1 MPINKLRNKQI
12 VEEACEW
19 AVKLDDDAL
28 TEQDK
33 KSLALW
39 LSESPL
45 HVDELLLSAS
55 IMTGVG
61 EVDPE
66 RNISIEALLKT
77 SAPEVVSL
85 FQARLKTKP
94 ASQNTSPKR
103 TNALF
108 RKYFSA
114 LAATLLLAVIS
125 GLYIFV
131 IAPNGQDQ
139 IAFTT
144 ETGEQR
150 SLTMTDGSIIH
161 INTET
166 EIQIKYQD
174 HERRVELLSGEA
186 IFEVA
191 HDSARPFRV
200 YTGAA
205 MTQAVGTIFN
215 VRHISGITKVA
226 VIEGTVIVRSDDKRN
241 SPNAT
246 AESTAVDKKRFLHV
260 GEQASVARNSK
271 VIVVA
276 NANIKAISSW
286 RLRKLI
292 FKSDTLANIAIEFNR
307 YNQEQIFVDDLTI
320 AELRFSGVF
329 NADDPHSFIKYLET
343 SEVINIDRSIRNA
356 FHLQAPAR
364 VKKLKTL
371 SVMME

>member
-1 MPINKLRNKQI
+1 MQNKKLRNKQI
-12 VEEACEW
+12 VEEACGW
-19 AVKLDDDAL
+19 AVKLDDASL

-55 IMTGVG
+55 IITGLG
-61 EVDPE
+61 EVDAE
-66 RNISIEALLKT
+66 KNISITDLLEA

-85 FQARLKTKP
+85 FRAQTKIKSP
-94 ASQNTSPKR
+94 VQNISPKR
-103 TNALF
+103 NTTVF
-108 RKYFSA
+108 RKYFTA
-114 LAATLLLAVIS
+114 LAATFLLAVMG

-139 IAFTT
+139 VSFITK
-144 ETGEQR
+144 TGEQR

-166 EIQIKYQD
+166 EIQIKYKD
-174 HERRVELLSGEA
+174 NERRVELLRGEA

-191 HDSARPFRV
+191 HDASRPFRV
-200 YTGAA
+200 YTGTS

-226 VIEGTVIVRSDDKRN
+226 VIEGTVIVRPDNHRNDPNIITPDDK
-241 SPNAT
+241 
-246 AESTAVDKKRFLHV
+246 KLFLHV
-260 GEQASVARNSK
+260 GKQASVTRNSK

-286 RLRKLI
+286 RMRKLI

-307 YNQEQIFVDDLTI
+307 YNQEQIFVDDNTI

-343 SEVINIDRSIRNA
+343 SDVINIDLSIRNE
-356 FHLQAPAR
+356 FHLHAPSR
-364 VKKLKTL
+364 IKKINPL
-371 SVMME
+371 SVMVE